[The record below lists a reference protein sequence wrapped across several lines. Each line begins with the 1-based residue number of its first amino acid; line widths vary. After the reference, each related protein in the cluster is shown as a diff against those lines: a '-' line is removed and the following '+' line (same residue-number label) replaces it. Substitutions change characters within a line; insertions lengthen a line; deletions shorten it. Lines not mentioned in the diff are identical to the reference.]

1 MAIRMSVG
9 IFVDTGVFAAYV
21 IEQDSNHE
29 RAVQI
34 LSECM
39 IGTHGPVLTS
49 DFIYDETLTLTL
61 SRTHRC
67 DTSIRAHKLILGDEG
82 ELPRFVHLLRVD
94 DTIRKLAYSEFQ
106 TTCKDGL
113 SFTDTTTLV
122 LMKVHEIPTMAT
134 FDSHFRGRATVI
146 G

>member
-1 MAIRMSVG
+1 MGIKMPVG

-39 IGTHGPVLTS
+39 AGTYGPVLTS
-49 DFIYDETLTLTL
+49 DFVYDETLTLTL
-61 SRTHRC
+61 ARTRRC
-67 DTSIRAHKLILGDEG
+67 DTAIHAHKLILGDDG
-82 ELPRFVHLLRVD
+82 ELPRFVHMLIID
-94 DTIRKLAYSEFQ
+94 DTIRKQAYSEFQ

-122 LMKVHEIPTMAT
+122 LMKVHEISTIAT
-134 FDSHFRGRATVI
+134 FDLHFRGRAIVI